1 MGNEEKQAISSLEG
15 RTFEAE
21 GTANAKAERREQMDP
36 IAVRESDMVAE
47 MWWMEKEQHERGSER
62 QAAGSCQGALQPRP
76 WGMDFIL

>member
-15 RTFEAE
+15 RIFEAE
-21 GTANAKAERREQMDP
+21 GTAERREQMDP
-36 IAVRESDMVAE
+36 TAVRESDMVAE

-62 QAAGSCQGALQPRP
+62 PAAGSCQGALQTRP